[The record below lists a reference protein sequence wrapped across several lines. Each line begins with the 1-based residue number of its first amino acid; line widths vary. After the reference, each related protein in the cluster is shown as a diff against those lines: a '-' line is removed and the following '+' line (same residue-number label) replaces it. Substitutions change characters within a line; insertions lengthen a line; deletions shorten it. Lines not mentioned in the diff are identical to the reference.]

1 MLSTDRPI
9 HKSVPILAM
18 VLIGF
23 TVVLLILGGAT
34 PSGRAGMAD
43 PVWPTEPWYLI
54 ENSQVFKEPRIG
66 FLLEHTHRA
75 AGWIVGALAS
85 VLAVTAWSV
94 GGKIT
99 SRLMPLVSVV
109 ALLLCYGWLHGQM
122 MVAQKRLNETGEMI
136 WPWPTILTT
145 VGCAVLLLAS
155 TVVHLIQKQRGA
167 WVRGLVTVVLMGVM
181 IQGLLGGLRVLLDR
195 QLGLRETLG
204 IELSQWHGMFAQ
216 VIFSLMLLI
225 PWVAGARTTGDA
237 LLGYDRSR
245 LGWLGLALTT
255 AVYLQL
261 IWAVWVRHNPTGM
274 AQRLHFLTAFV
285 VAGLLVTLV
294 VRILGSTDCKRLLG
308 RAAYHLIGI
317 LIVQVALGVEAW
329 LGKFAAMGPEAM
341 IAPTERKITTWV
353 VVLRTAHQ
361 FIGAYLFGSSVVLLY
376 RLWRKPAVS
385 QVSSGLVRDIGSTI

>member
-1 MLSTDRPI
+1 VKDETMTNVERPI
-9 HKSVPILAM
+9 HKSVPILAT

-34 PSGRAGMAD
+34 TSGRAGMAD

-54 ENSQVFKEPRIG
+54 ENSQVFKEPRTG

-85 VLAVTAWSV
+85 ALAITAWSV

-99 SRLMPLVSVV
+99 SRLIPLVSVV

-122 MVAQKRLNETGEMI
+122 MVAQKRLNETGEMT
-136 WPWPTILTT
+136 WPIPTILTT
-145 VGCAVLLLAS
+145 AGCVVLLLAS
-155 TVVHLIQKQRGA
+155 TVWHLIQKQRGA
-167 WVRGLVTVVLMGVM
+167 WVRALVTAVLIGVM

-195 QLGLRETLG
+195 QLGLKETLG

-216 VIFSLMLLI
+216 VLFSLMLLL
-225 PWVAGARTTGDA
+225 PWVARPRKPGDA
-237 LLGYDRSR
+237 LSSYDRSR
-245 LGWLGLALTT
+245 LGWLGISLVLM
-255 AVYLQL
+255 VYLQL
-261 IWAVWVRHNPTGM
+261 IWAVWVRHNPSGM

-285 VAGLLVTLV
+285 VAGIIVSLL
-294 VRILGSTDCKRLLG
+294 VRILTSTDGRRLLG
-308 RAAYHLIGI
+308 PAACLLLG
-317 LIVQVALGVEAW
+317 LLTVQIALGVEAW

-341 IAPTERKITTWV
+341 ITPTERKITTYV

-361 FIGAYLFGSSVVLLY
+361 FVGACLFGLSVVLMY
-376 RLWRKPAVS
+376 RLRRKPAATSPTV
-385 QVSSGLVRDIGSTI
+385 TE